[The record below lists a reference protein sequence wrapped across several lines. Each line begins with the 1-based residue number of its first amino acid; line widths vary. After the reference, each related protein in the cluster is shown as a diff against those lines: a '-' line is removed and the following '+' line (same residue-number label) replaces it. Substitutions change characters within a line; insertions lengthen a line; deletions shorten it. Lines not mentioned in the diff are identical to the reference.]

1 MKKVTSWFKAM
12 IVAAIVGISAA
23 LPSAAH
29 ADLTAMQTAATDA
42 ITAAETSVVAILVAG
57 LVITIALWSY
67 GKIKA
72 AIRKN

>member
-1 MKKVTSWFKAM
+1 MKTVKKWFGRLL
-12 IVAAIVGISAA
+12 VAAVAGVAVIAPNSVF
-23 LPSAAH
+23 

-42 ITAAETSVVAILVAG
+42 ITAAEAAVIAILVAG

-72 AIRKN
+72 AIRRN